1 MAFILKE
8 IQLKNKIYRNSTA
21 LLNTQRRVFVNH
33 QLECSEAVHYI
44 LEQRKYLCF
53 CNDKAVFIYVCFL
66 MQIEG
71 LIWKKTMTVSSIHN
85 VTPQCMQNCS
95 DVTITRDNEMEPLT
109 YCLHLNCLL
118 CVIQTGSLGRKES
131 ADFSCFSHTAGI
143 LRNPGGV
150 FQCASVNSSHTQ
162 VVRWTCLWFN
172 DQMGKIGC
180 RLTNTIVFSFNTH
193 WYGHTRAHNVCW
205 IRCLFAFL
213 FASAE

>member
-1 MAFILKE
+1 MFL
-8 IQLKNKIYRNSTA
+8 QWQGCFYLCM
-21 LLNTQRRVFVNH
+21 LLNADRGTNLNENNDSKLHSQ
-33 QLECSEAVHYI
+33 
-44 LEQRKYLCF
+44 
-53 CNDKAVFIYVCFL
+53 CN
-66 MQIEG
+66 
-71 LIWKKTMTVSSIHN
+71 
-85 VTPQCMQNCS
+85 PQCMQNCS

-193 WYGHTRAHNVCW
+193 WCGHTRAHNVCW